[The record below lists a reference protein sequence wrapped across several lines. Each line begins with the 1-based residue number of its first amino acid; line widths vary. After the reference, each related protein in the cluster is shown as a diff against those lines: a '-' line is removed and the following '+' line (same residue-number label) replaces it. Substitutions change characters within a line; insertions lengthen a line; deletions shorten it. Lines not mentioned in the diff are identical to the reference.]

1 MNSYFFVPSVCI
13 LEIEI
18 YIGPKLPKLTQVFE
32 TMAMQRSL
40 QNRDHRTVLSKI
52 TIRRYVD
59 MFNGNEFCFMC
70 RSLLRN
76 KVFENGVDLC
86 EGSGNGPCRASM
98 NPRTKRLL
106 EDYWIPFA
114 KAAMDM
120 IFCIGL
126 VPVRFIRVDENSV
139 PIPYV
144 PIVGT
149 YDIHIVTTNAGIRS
163 YELFDTDSGLE
174 PVEDSLVLAGFN
186 YDPLIDG
193 QMTSLVAILEPVFR
207 FIAELSD
214 AAMISEKIRCNPPVL
229 IQKRDTSN
237 SQQEK
242 ETANF
247 GFYADTDNIKVT
259 EQNQYQRNEMQIK
272 QLQNQQRMF
281 VTALYPTQG
290 QKNAKNAMDNM
301 VPLPSQFQV
310 ASLVEPSG
318 RTDFVSVNRMAQET
332 ICSTLGVP
340 RSLFINDHVVRSDQE
355 GIHETLRQSLIYWKQ
370 TIAKIMSKL
379 WFLCNEE
386 SVLKKV
392 MKDAKKSKR
401 ALQGIALETHLQK
414 KMPRLEIPIT
424 PYSDSVQLRML
435 YLQEVITWETYA
447 TYLLRNASLPVEVLG
462 TKKDPW
468 THEDKKLLLG
478 IKPEP
483 VKPVEPL
490 PDRADKGSSSGSTD
504 EQGTRAKQSSRVG
517 KG

>member
-1 MNSYFFVPSVCI
+1 
-13 LEIEI
+13 
-18 YIGPKLPKLTQVFE
+18 
-32 TMAMQRSL
+32 MAMQSL
-40 QNRDHRTVLSKI
+40 QNRDHRAVLNRIS
-52 TIRRYVD
+52 IRRYVD
-59 MFNGNEFCFMC
+59 MFHGNEFCFMC

-76 KVFENGVDLC
+76 KVFENGLDLC
-86 EGSGNGPCRASM
+86 EGASGSGACKANSM
-98 NPRTKRLL
+98 PRIQRLL
-106 EDYWIPFA
+106 EDHWIPFA

-126 VPVRFIRVDENSV
+126 VPIRFIRVDEKSI

-149 YDIHIVTTNAGIRS
+149 YDIHIVTTREGVRS
-163 YELFDTDSGLE
+163 YELFDNDSGLE
-174 PVEDSLVLAGFN
+174 PVKDSLVLGGFN
-186 YDPLIDG
+186 YEPHMDG

-214 AAMISEKIRCNPPVL
+214 AAVISERIRSNPPIV
-229 IQKRDTSN
+229 IQKRDAGN

-247 GFYADTDNIKVT
+247 GFYADTDNIKMT
-259 EQNQYQRNEMQIK
+259 ENNQFQRDEMQVK
-272 QLQNQQRMF
+272 QLQNQQRLFMN
-281 VTALYPTQG
+281 ALYPTQG
-290 QKNAKNAMDNM
+290 QQNAKNALDNM

-310 ASLVEPSG
+310 GTMIEPSG

-355 GIHETLRQSLIYWKQ
+355 GVHETLRQSLIFWKQ
-370 TIAKIMSKL
+370 VISTLLTKVWRML
-379 WFLCNEE
+379 NEE

-401 ALQGIALETHLQK
+401 ALQGIALESHLSK
-414 KMPRLEIPIT
+414 KMPRIEIPIT
-424 PYSDSVQLRML
+424 PYSDSSQLRML
-435 YLQEVITWETYA
+435 YLQEVISWETYA
-447 TYLLRNASLPVEVLG
+447 TYLLRNASLPKEILA

-468 THEDKKLLLG
+468 SHDDKKELLG

-483 VKPVEPL
+483 IKAPEPVS
-490 PDRADKGSSSGSTD
+490 DKVDSGASGSTD
-504 EQGTRAKQSSRVG
+504 AEGTKAKQSSRVDNG
-517 KG
+517 SKTMQSN